1 MSSGRACSVLAFLAG
16 VSARRERVCRA
27 ECNKA
32 PSMYEMEGAL
42 SASPLRIRQLPGFPG
57 AARRPPVPGTRANHR
72 FPGCSRAPRLP
83 SDGARFQR

>member
-72 FPGCSRAPRLP
+72 FPGRSRVPGLP
-83 SDGARFQR
+83 SGGARFQR